1 MTNILSIR
9 DVTKEFGGVQVLCGV
24 SLEVVPSEIKVIMGA
39 SGCGK
44 STLLRCINRL
54 VDPTSGSIDFN
65 GQTIT
70 DPSTDLR
77 WLRQQIG
84 FVFQQFALFR
94 HLTVLD
100 NVTLALKKLRGMPQ
114 AEAKDKALFELRKF
128 DMADHAEKFPSEL
141 SGGQKQR
148 VAIARSLAMDPRVLL
163 MDEPTSALD
172 PVKSREVAKLMN
184 TLNIEGVTIV
194 CVTHDLDLA
203 SSLSEKVI
211 FLHEGKV
218 RAQDSV
224 AAMAQNLDD
233 PILRDFFGRVQATA

>member
-1 MTNILSIR
+1 MTSILSIR
-9 DVTKEFGGVQVLCGV
+9 DITKQFGDQHVLRGI
-24 SLEVVPSEIKVIMGA
+24 SLEVVAGEIKVIMGA

-54 VDPTSGSIDFN
+54 VEPTSGSITLN
-65 GQTIT
+65 GRIIT
-70 DPSTDLR
+70 DPGTDLR

-100 NVTLALKKLRGMPQ
+100 NVTLALKKLRGMPR
-114 AEAKDKALFELRKF
+114 AEAKEKALLELAKF
-128 DMADHAEKFPSEL
+128 DMATHAEKFPSEL

-148 VAIARSLAMDPRVLL
+148 VAIARSLAMDPKVLL

-172 PVKSREVAKLMN
+172 PVKSREVASLLN
-184 TLNIEGVTIV
+184 TLNTDGVTIV

-203 SSLSEKVI
+203 ASLSEKVI
-211 FLHEGKV
+211 FIHEGKV
-218 RAQDSV
+218 LAEDSV
-224 AAMAQNLDD
+224 AALAQHLNDST
-233 PILRDFFGRVQATA
+233 IRDFFGRAQAMA

>member
-1 MTNILSIR
+1 MASILSIR
-9 DVTKEFGGVQVLCGV
+9 DVTKQFGDQHVLRGI
-24 SLEVVPSEIKVIMGA
+24 SLEVVPGEIKVIMGA

-54 VDPTSGSIDFN
+54 VEPTSGSISLN
-65 GQTIT
+65 GRIIT
-70 DPSTDLR
+70 DPGTDLR

-100 NVTLALKKLRGMPQ
+100 NVTLALKKLRGMPR
-114 AEAKDKALFELRKF
+114 AEAKEKALFELAKF
-128 DMADHAEKFPSEL
+128 DMATHAEKFPSEL

-148 VAIARSLAMDPRVLL
+148 VAIARSLAMDPKVLL

-172 PVKSREVAKLMN
+172 PVKSREVASLLN
-184 TLNIEGVTIV
+184 TLNTDGVTIV

-203 SSLSEKVI
+203 ASLSEKVI
-211 FLHEGKV
+211 FIHAGKV
-218 RAQDSV
+218 LAEDSV
-224 AAMAQNLDD
+224 GALAQHLND
-233 PILRDFFGRVQATA
+233 PTIRDFFGRAQVMA

>member
-1 MTNILSIR
+1 MASILSIR
-9 DVTKEFGGVQVLCGV
+9 DVTKQFGDQHVLRGI
-24 SLEVVPSEIKVIMGA
+24 SLEVVPGEIKVIMGA

-54 VDPTSGSIDFN
+54 VEPTSGSISLN
-65 GQTIT
+65 GQIIT
-70 DPSTDLR
+70 DRATDLR

-100 NVTLALKKLRGMPQ
+100 NVTLALKKLRGMPR
-114 AEAKDKALFELRKF
+114 AEAKEKALFELAKF
-128 DMADHAEKFPSEL
+128 DMATHAEKFPSEL

-148 VAIARSLAMDPRVLL
+148 VAIARSLAMDPKVLL

-172 PVKSREVAKLMN
+172 PVKSREVASLLN
-184 TLNIEGVTIV
+184 TLNTDGVTIV

-203 SSLSEKVI
+203 ASLSEKVI
-211 FLHEGKV
+211 FIHAGKV
-218 RAQDSV
+218 LAEDSV
-224 AAMAQNLDD
+224 SALAQHLND
-233 PILRDFFGRVQATA
+233 PTIRDFFGRAQVVA

>member
-1 MTNILSIR
+1 MTSILSIR
-9 DVTKEFGGVQVLCGV
+9 DVTKQFEDVQVLRGV
-24 SLEVVPSEIKVIMGA
+24 SLEVVPGEIKVIMGP

-54 VDPTSGSIDFN
+54 VDPTSGSIVFN

-70 DPSTDLR
+70 DPDTDLR

-94 HLTVLD
+94 HLTVID
-100 NVTLALKKLRGMPQ
+100 NVTLALKKLRGMPR
-114 AEAKDKALFELRKF
+114 AEARDKALYELTKF
-128 DMADHAEKFPSEL
+128 DMAGHADKFPSEL

-172 PVKSREVAKLMN
+172 PVKSREVAKLIN
-184 TLNIEGVTIV
+184 TLNTDGVTIV

-203 SSLSEKVI
+203 ASISEKVI

-233 PILRDFFGRVQATA
+233 PILRDFFGRAQATA